1 MRHSP
6 IRRLVFGRTNA
17 ALASALIPTTLTLA
31 VVRATG
37 SAGDLGIVLA
47 CELVP
52 MLLLLPFAGVVAD
65 RFPVQRV
72 VLGADLLR
80 CAAQSAIG
88 VELLRRPARIPEL
101 AVLAALTGAGV
112 AFGTPAVRRLVA
124 VVVDGPERL
133 RVNARLGVAGSLAGM
148 AAPALA
154 GAMVLLAGPGWSSLL
169 TGVLFAVSATTL
181 GGLRPRVRQDVPDTR
196 EKFSEELREGWRE
209 TRRHPWF
216 LRIVTGHGV
225 WHLTAGFLLALG
237 PVIAV
242 DRLGGDTAWVV
253 IAQSGT
259 VGMLVGVYAA
269 SRLPIHRPLVAVAL
283 GGALYG
289 LPLAVLG
296 LASFGHGPVL
306 LALVTAAYFG
316 AMFGLGVL
324 DPHWETT
331 MQRRIPEQALGR
343 VGAFDALISF
353 AARPLGLAVAA
364 PVAAWTG
371 TAVPLLIGSVLVTG
385 ANLVPLLLPDVR
397 EYEPE
402 PAYSEAGEAD
412 IREHSHASDSG

>member
-1 MRHSP
+1 MRSP

-17 ALASALIPTTLTLA
+17 ALATALIPTTLTLA

-52 MLLLLPFAGVVAD
+52 MLLLLPVAGVVAD
-65 RFPVQRV
+65 RFPAQRV

-88 VELLRRPARIPEL
+88 VELLRAPARIPEL
-101 AVLAALTGAGV
+101 AVLSALTGAGV

-124 VVVDGPERL
+124 GVADGPERL
-133 RVNARLGVAGSLAGM
+133 RVNARLGVAEGLAQM
-148 AAPALA
+148 AAPAAA
-154 GAMVLLAGPGWSSLL
+154 GGMVLLAGPGWSSLL

-181 GGLRPRVRQDVPDTR
+181 GGLRPRLLPSGGEPFIEQ
-196 EKFSEELREGWRE
+196 LRGGWRE

-216 LRIVTGHGV
+216 LGVVSGHGV
-225 WHLTAGFLLALG
+225 WHLAAGFLLALG

-242 DRLGGDTAWVV
+242 EHLGGDTAWVI

-259 VGMLVGVYAA
+259 VGMLIGVYVAG
-269 SRLPIHRPLVAVAL
+269 RLRIDRPLVAVAL
-283 GGALYG
+283 GGAAYA
-289 LPLAVLG
+289 LPLAALG
-296 LASFGHGPVL
+296 LAAFGHGAVL
-306 LALVTAAYFG
+306 LGLVTVTYFA

-324 DPHWETT
+324 SPLWETT
-331 MQRRIPEQALGR
+331 MQRRIPERALGR

-364 PVAAWTG
+364 PVSVWTG
-371 TAVPLLIGSVLVTG
+371 SAAPLLIGAVLVAG
-385 ANLVPLLLPDVR
+385 ANLAPLVLPDVR
-397 EYEPE
+397 KYEPE
-402 PAYSEAGEAD
+402 PLYSAD
-412 IREHSHASDSG
+412 IREHSHASDRG